1 MKDYYMDHAATTPLS
16 KDALE
21 AMMPYLT
28 TDYGN
33 ASTVYSYGQRAK
45 AAVERSRRTIA
56 ATIGAK
62 PSEIYFTSGGTES
75 DNWALIGACEAG
87 REQIAKAHRS
97 VENELHGKDSMQL
110 RSSDQT
116 EALQPQASPTA
127 VDLESQSIC
136 NALMKCGHII
146 TDAIEHH
153 AILNT
158 CAYLEKR
165 GFDVTYLPVDREG
178 HVNPD
183 AVMAAIRP
191 DTMLVSIMVAN
202 NEIGTIEPI
211 AEIGARL
218 QKHAEETGQR
228 ILFHTDA
235 VQAYAH
241 IPLDVDELK
250 VDLMSASSH
259 KLNGP
264 KGVGFLYLRRGVK
277 LPSFLHGGEQERG
290 RRAGTENVA
299 GIVGFARAAE
309 LACGAN
315 PQPRA
320 ASSGMACETNSQ
332 PRTSSSATACETNP
346 QTMTASSRVDTAIT
360 STAGAHAAASSLDR
374 MAQRIAQESA
384 IRDHLIQRLLDE
396 IPYTSLNGDPT
407 HRLPNNVNVCFK
419 YVEGETLLLLLNEKH
434 IYASAGSAC
443 ASGSLE
449 PSHVLR
455 AIGVAHEDAYGSLRL
470 TIGPETTI
478 ADVDE
483 VVDLMK
489 SIIAQLR
496 EQSPLYQA
504 ISAHPST

>member
-1 MKDYYMDHAATTPLS
+1 MFVYADNAATTCVS
-16 KDALE
+16 KTARE

-28 TDYGN
+28 TEYGN
-33 ASTVYSYGQRAK
+33 ASTVYTYGQRAK
-45 AAVERSRRTIA
+45 AAIERSRRTIA
-56 ATIGAK
+56 TTIGAK

-75 DNWALIGACEAG
+75 DNWALISTCEAG
-87 REQIAKAHRS
+87 REQLSK
-97 VENELHGKDSMQL
+97 
-110 RSSDQT
+110 T
-116 EALQPQASPTA
+116 LQPQDTAAA
-127 VDLESQSIC
+127 VDQEYRCSSK
-136 NALMKCGHII
+136 ASMKCGHII
-146 TDAIEHH
+146 TDQIEHH
-153 AILNT
+153 AILHT

-165 GFDVTYLPVDREG
+165 GFDVTYLPVDHEG
-178 HVNPD
+178 HVDPD

-191 DTMLVSIMVAN
+191 DTLLVSIMVAN
-202 NEIGTIEPI
+202 NEIGTLEPI

-218 QKHAEETGQR
+218 QKHAAETGQR

-259 KLNGP
+259 KLSGP

-309 LACGAN
+309 LACGVN
-315 PQPRA
+315 
-320 ASSGMACETNSQ
+320 T
-332 PRTSSSATACETNP
+332 
-346 QTMTASSRVDTAIT
+346 
-360 STAGAHAAASSLDR
+360 
-374 MAQRIAQESA
+374 QESA
-384 IRDHLIQRLLDE
+384 VRDHLIKRLLDE

-419 YVEGETLLLLLNEKH
+419 YIEGETLLLLLSEKH

-449 PSHVLR
+449 PSHVLT
-455 AIGVAHEDAYGSLRL
+455 AIGIPHEDAYGSLRL
-470 TIGPETTI
+470 TIGPETTLE
-478 ADVDE
+478 DVDE

-489 SIIAQLR
+489 PIIAHLR
-496 EQSPLYQA
+496 ETSPQYRNRF
-504 ISAHPST
+504 ITS

>member
-16 KDALE
+16 KEALD

-28 TDYGN
+28 TEYGN
-33 ASTVYSYGQRAK
+33 ASTVYTYGQRAK
-45 AAVERSRRTIA
+45 AAIERSRRTIA
-56 ATIGAK
+56 TTIGAK

-75 DNWALIGACEAG
+75 DNWALISTCEAG
-87 REQIAKAHRS
+87 REQLSK
-97 VENELHGKDSMQL
+97 
-110 RSSDQT
+110 T
-116 EALQPQASPTA
+116 LQPQATAAA
-127 VDLESQSIC
+127 VDQKYRCSSK
-136 NALMKCGHII
+136 ALMKCGHII
-146 TDAIEHH
+146 TDQIEHH
-153 AILNT
+153 AILHT

-165 GFDVTYLPVDREG
+165 GFDVTYLPVDHEG
-178 HVNPD
+178 HVDPD

-191 DTMLVSIMVAN
+191 DTLLVSIMVAN
-202 NEIGTIEPI
+202 NEIGTLEPI

-218 QKHAEETGQR
+218 QKHAAETGQR

-264 KGVGFLYLRRGVK
+264 KGVGFLYVRRGVK

-309 LACGAN
+309 LACGVN
-315 PQPRA
+315 
-320 ASSGMACETNSQ
+320 T
-332 PRTSSSATACETNP
+332 
-346 QTMTASSRVDTAIT
+346 
-360 STAGAHAAASSLDR
+360 
-374 MAQRIAQESA
+374 QESA
-384 IRDHLIQRLLDE
+384 VRDHLIKRLLDE

-419 YVEGETLLLLLNEKH
+419 YIEGETLLLLLNEKH

-449 PSHVLR
+449 PSHVLT
-455 AIGVAHEDAYGSLRL
+455 AIGIAHEDAYGSLRL
-470 TIGPETTI
+470 TIGPETTLE
-478 ADVDE
+478 DVDE

-489 SIIAQLR
+489 PIIACLR

-504 ISAHPST
+504 ISAHP

>member
-16 KDALE
+16 KDALD

-75 DNWALIGACEAG
+75 DNWALIGAAEAG
-87 REQIAKAHRS
+87 
-97 VENELHGKDSMQL
+97 LH
-110 RSSDQT
+110 
-116 EALQPQASPTA
+116 
-127 VDLESQSIC
+127 
-136 NALMKCGHII
+136 GHII
-146 TDAIEHH
+146 TDTIEHH
-153 AILNT
+153 AVLNT

-165 GFDVTYLPVDREG
+165 GFDVTYLPVDHEG
-178 HVNPD
+178 HVDPD

-191 DTMLVSIMVAN
+191 DTLLVSIMVAN

-218 QKHAEETGQR
+218 QKHTEETGQR

-264 KGVGFLYLRRGVK
+264 KGVGFLYVRRGVK

-309 LACGAN
+309 
-315 PQPRA
+315 
-320 ASSGMACETNSQ
+320 SS
-332 PRTSSSATACETNP
+332 
-346 QTMTASSRVDTAIT
+346 I
-360 STAGAHAAASSLDR
+360 DR
-374 MAQRIAQESA
+374 MAQRIAQETA
-384 IRDHLIQRLLDE
+384 VRDHLIQRLLDE

-419 YVEGETLLLLLNEKH
+419 YIEGETLLLLLNEKH

-455 AIGVAHEDAYGSLRL
+455 AIGIAHEDAYGSLRL

-483 VVDLMK
+483 IVDLMK
-489 SIIAQLR
+489 PIIAQLR

-504 ISAHPST
+504 MSAHPS

>member
-16 KDALE
+16 KEALE

-28 TDYGN
+28 TEYGN
-33 ASTVYSYGQRAK
+33 ASTVYTYGQRAK
-45 AAVERSRRTIA
+45 AAVERCRRTIA
-56 ATIGAK
+56 TTIGAK

-75 DNWALIGACEAG
+75 DNWALISTCEAG
-87 REQIAKAHRS
+87 REQLSK
-97 VENELHGKDSMQL
+97 
-110 RSSDQT
+110 T
-116 EALQPQASPTA
+116 LQPQDTVAA
-127 VDLESQSIC
+127 VDQEYQCSSK
-136 NALMKCGHII
+136 ASMKCGHII
-146 TDAIEHH
+146 TDQIEHH

-165 GFDVTYLPVDREG
+165 GFDVTYLPVDHEG
-178 HVNPD
+178 HVDPD
-183 AVMAAIRP
+183 AVMASIRP
-191 DTMLVSIMVAN
+191 YTLLVSIMVAN
-202 NEIGTIEPI
+202 NEIGTLEPI

-218 QKHAEETGQR
+218 QKHAAETGQR

-259 KLNGP
+259 KLSGP
-264 KGVGFLYLRRGVK
+264 KGVGFLYVRRGVK

-309 LACGAN
+309 LACGVN
-315 PQPRA
+315 PQPV
-320 ASSGMACETNSQ
+320 
-332 PRTSSSATACETNP
+332 SSS
-346 QTMTASSRVDTAIT
+346 SSTDTAAT
-360 STAGAHAAASSLDR
+360 STAGAHAAESSLVP

-384 IRDHLIQRLLDE
+384 VRDHLIKRLLDE

-407 HRLPNNVNVCFK
+407 HRLPNNVNICFK
-419 YVEGETLLLLLNEKH
+419 YIEGETLLLLLNEKH

-449 PSHVLR
+449 PSHVLT
-455 AIGVAHEDAYGSLRL
+455 AIGIPHEDAYGSLRL
-470 TIGPETTI
+470 TIGPETTLE
-478 ADVDE
+478 DVDE

-489 SIIAQLR
+489 PIIAHLR
-496 EQSPLYQA
+496 EQSPQYRNRF
-504 ISAHPST
+504 ITS

>member
-1 MKDYYMDHAATTPLS
+1 MKEYYMDHAATTPLS
-16 KDALE
+16 KEALE

-28 TDYGN
+28 TEYGN
-33 ASTVYSYGQRAK
+33 ASTVYTYGQRAK
-45 AAVERSRRTIA
+45 AAIERSRRTIA
-56 ATIGAK
+56 TTIGAK

-75 DNWALIGACEAG
+75 DNWALISTCEAG
-87 REQIAKAHRS
+87 REQLSK
-97 VENELHGKDSMQL
+97 
-110 RSSDQT
+110 T
-116 EALQPQASPTA
+116 LQPQATAAA
-127 VDLESQSIC
+127 VDQKYRCSSK
-136 NALMKCGHII
+136 ASMKCGHII
-146 TDAIEHH
+146 TDQIEHH
-153 AILNT
+153 AILHT

-165 GFDVTYLPVDREG
+165 GFDVTYLPVDHEG
-178 HVNPD
+178 HVDPD

-191 DTMLVSIMVAN
+191 DTLLVSIMVAN
-202 NEIGTIEPI
+202 NEIGTLEPI

-218 QKHAEETGQR
+218 QKHAAETGQR

-264 KGVGFLYLRRGVK
+264 KGVGFLYVRRGVK

-309 LACGAN
+309 LACGVN
-315 PQPRA
+315 
-320 ASSGMACETNSQ
+320 T
-332 PRTSSSATACETNP
+332 
-346 QTMTASSRVDTAIT
+346 
-360 STAGAHAAASSLDR
+360 
-374 MAQRIAQESA
+374 QESA
-384 IRDHLIQRLLDE
+384 VRDHLIKRLLDE

-419 YVEGETLLLLLNEKH
+419 YIEGETLLLLLNEKH

-449 PSHVLR
+449 PSHVLT
-455 AIGVAHEDAYGSLRL
+455 AIGIAHEDAYGSLRL
-470 TIGPETTI
+470 TIGPETTLE
-478 ADVDE
+478 DVDE

-489 SIIAQLR
+489 PIIACLR

-504 ISAHPST
+504 ISAHPS

>member
-28 TDYGN
+28 TEYGN
-33 ASTVYSYGQRAK
+33 ASTVYTYGQRTK

-75 DNWALIGACEAG
+75 DNWALIGAAEAG
-87 REQIAKAHRS
+87 REHLSKT
-97 VENELHGKDSMQL
+97 L
-110 RSSDQT
+110 SSHSQT
-116 EALQPQASPTA
+116 KILQPQDSAAA
-127 VDLESQSIC
+127 VDQNYRCSSK
-136 NALMKCGHII
+136 ASMRVGHII
-146 TDAIEHH
+146 TDTIEHH
-153 AILNT
+153 AILHT

-165 GFDVTYLPVDREG
+165 GFDVTYLPVDHEG
-178 HVNPD
+178 HVDPD

-191 DTMLVSIMVAN
+191 DTLLVSIMVAN
-202 NEIGTIEPI
+202 NEIGTLEPI

-218 QKHAEETGQR
+218 QKHAAETGQR

-264 KGVGFLYLRRGVK
+264 KGVGFLYVRRGVK

-309 LACGAN
+309 LACGVNTQVPALTCGVK
-315 PQPRA
+315 PQP
-320 ASSGMACETNSQ
+320 M
-332 PRTSSSATACETNP
+332 
-346 QTMTASSRVDTAIT
+346 T
-360 STAGAHAAASSLDR
+360 STSDTDTDTTSTTSAHAAASSIDR

-384 IRDHLIQRLLDE
+384 VRDHLIKRLLDE

-419 YVEGETLLLLLNEKH
+419 YIEGETLLLLLNEKH

-449 PSHVLR
+449 PSHVLT
-455 AIGVAHEDAYGSLRL
+455 AIGIAHEDAYGSLRL
-470 TIGPETTI
+470 TIGPETTLE
-478 ADVDE
+478 DVDE

-489 SIIAQLR
+489 PIIACLR

-504 ISAHPST
+504 ISAHPS

>member
-16 KDALE
+16 KEALE

-28 TDYGN
+28 TEYGN
-33 ASTVYSYGQRAK
+33 ASTVYTYGQCAK
-45 AAVERSRRTIA
+45 AAIERSRRTIA
-56 ATIGAK
+56 TTIGAK

-75 DNWALIGACEAG
+75 DNWALISTCEAG
-87 REQIAKAHRS
+87 REQLSK
-97 VENELHGKDSMQL
+97 
-110 RSSDQT
+110 T
-116 EALQPQASPTA
+116 LQPQATAAA
-127 VDLESQSIC
+127 VDQKYRCSSK
-136 NALMKCGHII
+136 ALMKCGHII
-146 TDAIEHH
+146 TDQIEHH
-153 AILNT
+153 AILHT

-165 GFDVTYLPVDREG
+165 GFDVTYLPVDHEG
-178 HVNPD
+178 HVDPD

-191 DTMLVSIMVAN
+191 DTLLVSIMVAN
-202 NEIGTIEPI
+202 NEIGTLEPI

-218 QKHAEETGQR
+218 QKHAAETGQR

-264 KGVGFLYLRRGVK
+264 KGVGFLYVRRGVK

-309 LACGAN
+309 LACGVN
-315 PQPRA
+315 
-320 ASSGMACETNSQ
+320 T
-332 PRTSSSATACETNP
+332 
-346 QTMTASSRVDTAIT
+346 
-360 STAGAHAAASSLDR
+360 
-374 MAQRIAQESA
+374 QESA
-384 IRDHLIQRLLDE
+384 VRDHLIKRLLVE

-419 YVEGETLLLLLNEKH
+419 YIEGETLLLLLNEKH

-449 PSHVLR
+449 PSHVLT
-455 AIGVAHEDAYGSLRL
+455 AIGIAHEDAYGSLRL
-470 TIGPETTI
+470 TIGPETTLE
-478 ADVDE
+478 DVDE

-489 SIIAQLR
+489 PIIAHLR
-496 EQSPLYQA
+496 ETSPQYRNRF
-504 ISAHPST
+504 ITS

>member
-16 KDALE
+16 KEALE

-28 TDYGN
+28 TEYGN
-33 ASTVYSYGQRAK
+33 ASTVYTYGQRAK
-45 AAVERSRRTIA
+45 AAIERSRRTIA

-75 DNWALIGACEAG
+75 DNWALISTCEAG
-87 REQIAKAHRS
+87 REQLSK
-97 VENELHGKDSMQL
+97 
-110 RSSDQT
+110 T
-116 EALQPQASPTA
+116 LQPQDNAAA
-127 VDLESQSIC
+127 VDQEYRCSSK
-136 NALMKCGHII
+136 ASMKCGHII
-146 TDAIEHH
+146 TDQIEHH

-165 GFDVTYLPVDREG
+165 GFDVTYLPVDHEG
-178 HVNPD
+178 HVDPD
-183 AVMAAIRP
+183 AVMASIRP
-191 DTMLVSIMVAN
+191 DTLLVSIMVAN
-202 NEIGTIEPI
+202 NEIGTLEPV

-241 IPLDVDELK
+241 IPLDVDALK

-259 KLNGP
+259 KLSGP
-264 KGVGFLYLRRGVK
+264 KGVGFLYVRRGVK

-309 LACGAN
+309 LACYAK
-315 PQPRA
+315 PQ
-320 ASSGMACETNSQ
+320 SMTSTSGI
-332 PRTSSSATACETNP
+332 
-346 QTMTASSRVDTAIT
+346 DTAT
-360 STAGAHAAASSLDR
+360 STADAHATESSTDR

-384 IRDHLIQRLLDE
+384 VRDHLIRRLLDE

-419 YVEGETLLLLLNEKH
+419 YIEGETLLLLLSEKH

-449 PSHVLR
+449 PSHVLT
-455 AIGVAHEDAYGSLRL
+455 AIGIPHEDAYGSLRL
-470 TIGPETTI
+470 TIGPETTM

-489 SIIAQLR
+489 PIIAHLR
-496 EQSPLYQA
+496 EQSPLR
-504 ISAHPST
+504 

>member
-1 MKDYYMDHAATTPLS
+1 MDHAATTPLS
-16 KDALE
+16 KEALE

-28 TDYGN
+28 TEYGN
-33 ASTVYSYGQRAK
+33 ASTVYTYGQRAK
-45 AAVERSRRTIA
+45 AAIERSRRTIA
-56 ATIGAK
+56 TTIGAK

-75 DNWALIGACEAG
+75 DNWALISTCEAG
-87 REQIAKAHRS
+87 REQLSK
-97 VENELHGKDSMQL
+97 
-110 RSSDQT
+110 T
-116 EALQPQASPTA
+116 LQPQATAAA
-127 VDLESQSIC
+127 VDQKYRCSSK
-136 NALMKCGHII
+136 ASMKCGHII
-146 TDAIEHH
+146 TDQIEHH
-153 AILNT
+153 AILHT

-165 GFDVTYLPVDREG
+165 GFDVTYLPVDHEG
-178 HVNPD
+178 HVDPD

-191 DTMLVSIMVAN
+191 DTLLVSIMVAN
-202 NEIGTIEPI
+202 NEIGTLEPI

-241 IPLDVDELK
+241 IPLDVEELK

-264 KGVGFLYLRRGVK
+264 KGVGFLYVRRGVK

-309 LACGAN
+309 LACGVN
-315 PQPRA
+315 
-320 ASSGMACETNSQ
+320 T
-332 PRTSSSATACETNP
+332 
-346 QTMTASSRVDTAIT
+346 
-360 STAGAHAAASSLDR
+360 
-374 MAQRIAQESA
+374 QESA
-384 IRDHLIQRLLDE
+384 VRDHLIKRLLDE
-396 IPYTSLNGDPT
+396 IPYTSLNGDPA

-419 YVEGETLLLLLNEKH
+419 YIEGETLLLLLNEKH

-449 PSHVLR
+449 PSHVLT
-455 AIGVAHEDAYGSLRL
+455 AIGIAHEDAYGSLRL
-470 TIGPETTI
+470 TIGPETTLE
-478 ADVDE
+478 DVDE

-489 SIIAQLR
+489 PIIAHLR
-496 EQSPLYQA
+496 ETSPQYRNRF
-504 ISAHPST
+504 ITS

>member
-33 ASTVYSYGQRAK
+33 ASTVYTYGQRAK

-75 DNWALIGACEAG
+75 DNWALIGAAEAG
-87 REQIAKAHRS
+87 KH
-97 VENELHGKDSMQL
+97 
-110 RSSDQT
+110 
-116 EALQPQASPTA
+116 
-127 VDLESQSIC
+127 
-136 NALMKCGHII
+136 GHII
-146 TDAIEHH
+146 TDQIEHH

-165 GFDVTYLPVDREG
+165 GFDVTYLPVDHEG
-178 HVNPD
+178 HVDPD

-191 DTMLVSIMVAN
+191 DTLLVSIMVAN

-309 LACGAN
+309 LACGTN
-315 PQPRA
+315 PQPMSS
-320 ASSGMACETNSQ
+320 SSGTG
-332 PRTSSSATACETNP
+332 TA
-346 QTMTASSRVDTAIT
+346 AT
-360 STAGAHAAASSLDR
+360 STAGAHAVESPLDR
-374 MAQRIAQESA
+374 MAQRIAQETA
-384 IRDHLIQRLLDE
+384 VRDHLIQRLLDE

-419 YVEGETLLLLLNEKH
+419 YIEGETLLLLLNEKH

-489 SIIAQLR
+489 PIIAQLR
-496 EQSPLYQA
+496 KQSPLYQA
-504 ISAHPST
+504 ISAHPSI

>member
-16 KDALE
+16 KEALE

-28 TDYGN
+28 TEYGN
-33 ASTVYSYGQRAK
+33 ASTVYTYGQRAK
-45 AAVERSRRTIA
+45 AAIERSRRTIA
-56 ATIGAK
+56 TTIGAK

-75 DNWALIGACEAG
+75 DNWALISTCEAG
-87 REQIAKAHRS
+87 REQLSK
-97 VENELHGKDSMQL
+97 
-110 RSSDQT
+110 T
-116 EALQPQASPTA
+116 LQPQATAAA
-127 VDLESQSIC
+127 VDQKYRCSSK
-136 NALMKCGHII
+136 ASMKCGHII
-146 TDAIEHH
+146 TDQIEHH
-153 AILNT
+153 AILHT

-165 GFDVTYLPVDREG
+165 GFDVTYLPVDHEG
-178 HVNPD
+178 HVDPD

-191 DTMLVSIMVAN
+191 DTLLVSIMVAN
-202 NEIGTIEPI
+202 NEIGTLEPI

-218 QKHAEETGQR
+218 QKHAAETGQR

-264 KGVGFLYLRRGVK
+264 KGVGFLYVRRGVK
-277 LPSFLHGGEQERG
+277 LPSFLYGGEQERG

-309 LACGAN
+309 LACGVN
-315 PQPRA
+315 
-320 ASSGMACETNSQ
+320 T
-332 PRTSSSATACETNP
+332 
-346 QTMTASSRVDTAIT
+346 
-360 STAGAHAAASSLDR
+360 
-374 MAQRIAQESA
+374 QESA
-384 IRDHLIQRLLDE
+384 VRDHLIKRLLDE

-419 YVEGETLLLLLNEKH
+419 YIEGETLLLLLNEKH

-449 PSHVLR
+449 PSHVLT
-455 AIGVAHEDAYGSLRL
+455 AIGIPHEDAYGSLRL
-470 TIGPETTI
+470 TIGPETTLE
-478 ADVDE
+478 DVDE

-489 SIIAQLR
+489 PIIACLR

-504 ISAHPST
+504 ISAHPS

>member
-16 KDALE
+16 KEALE

-28 TDYGN
+28 TEYGN
-33 ASTVYSYGQRAK
+33 ASTVYTYGQRAK
-45 AAVERSRRTIA
+45 AAIERSRRTIA
-56 ATIGAK
+56 TTIGAK

-75 DNWALIGACEAG
+75 DNWALISTCEAG
-87 REQIAKAHRS
+87 REQLSK
-97 VENELHGKDSMQL
+97 
-110 RSSDQT
+110 T
-116 EALQPQASPTA
+116 LQPQATAAA
-127 VDLESQSIC
+127 VDQKYRCSSK
-136 NALMKCGHII
+136 ASMKYGHII
-146 TDAIEHH
+146 TDQIEHH
-153 AILNT
+153 AILHT

-165 GFDVTYLPVDREG
+165 GFDVTYLPVDHEG
-178 HVNPD
+178 HVDPD

-191 DTMLVSIMVAN
+191 DTLLVSIMVAN
-202 NEIGTIEPI
+202 NEIGTLEPI

-218 QKHAEETGQR
+218 QKHAAETGQR

-264 KGVGFLYLRRGVK
+264 KGVGFLYVRRGVK

-309 LACGAN
+309 LACGVN
-315 PQPRA
+315 
-320 ASSGMACETNSQ
+320 T
-332 PRTSSSATACETNP
+332 
-346 QTMTASSRVDTAIT
+346 
-360 STAGAHAAASSLDR
+360 
-374 MAQRIAQESA
+374 QESA
-384 IRDHLIQRLLDE
+384 VRDHLIKRLLVE

-419 YVEGETLLLLLNEKH
+419 YIEGETLLLLLNEKH

-449 PSHVLR
+449 PSHVLT
-455 AIGVAHEDAYGSLRL
+455 AIGIPHEDAYGSLRL
-470 TIGPETTI
+470 TIGPETTLE
-478 ADVDE
+478 DVDE

-489 SIIAQLR
+489 PIIAHLR
-496 EQSPLYQA
+496 ETSPQYRNRF
-504 ISAHPST
+504 ITS

>member
-33 ASTVYSYGQRAK
+33 ASTVYTYGQRAK

-75 DNWALIGACEAG
+75 DNWALISTCEAG
-87 REQIAKAHRS
+87 REQLSK
-97 VENELHGKDSMQL
+97 
-110 RSSDQT
+110 
-116 EALQPQASPTA
+116 ALQPQATAAA
-127 VDLESQSIC
+127 VDQKYRCSSK
-136 NALMKCGHII
+136 ASMKCGHII
-146 TDAIEHH
+146 TDQIEHH
-153 AILNT
+153 AILHT

-165 GFDVTYLPVDREG
+165 GFDVTYLPVDHEG
-178 HVNPD
+178 HVDPD

-191 DTMLVSIMVAN
+191 DTLLVSIMVAN
-202 NEIGTIEPI
+202 NEIGTLEPI

-218 QKHAEETGQR
+218 QKHAAETGQR

-264 KGVGFLYLRRGVK
+264 KGVGFLYLRRDVK

-309 LACGAN
+309 LACGLK
-315 PQPRA
+315 PQ
-320 ASSGMACETNSQ
+320 SMTL
-332 PRTSSSATACETNP
+332 TS
-346 QTMTASSRVDTAIT
+346 DTGTGTT
-360 STAGAHAAASSLDR
+360 STASTHAAASSIDR

-384 IRDHLIQRLLDE
+384 VRDHLIQRLLDE

-419 YVEGETLLLLLNEKH
+419 YIEGETLLLLLNEKH

-449 PSHVLR
+449 PSHVLT
-455 AIGVAHEDAYGSLRL
+455 AIGIPHEDAYGSLRL

-489 SIIAQLR
+489 PIIAQLR

-504 ISAHPST
+504 ISAHPS

>member
-16 KDALE
+16 KEALE

-28 TDYGN
+28 TEYGN
-33 ASTVYSYGQRAK
+33 ASTVYTYGQRAK
-45 AAVERSRRTIA
+45 AAIERSRRTIA
-56 ATIGAK
+56 TTIGAK

-75 DNWALIGACEAG
+75 DNWALISTCEAG
-87 REQIAKAHRS
+87 REQLSK
-97 VENELHGKDSMQL
+97 
-110 RSSDQT
+110 T
-116 EALQPQASPTA
+116 LQPQATAAA
-127 VDLESQSIC
+127 VDQKYRCSSK
-136 NALMKCGHII
+136 ASMKCGHII
-146 TDAIEHH
+146 TDQIEHH
-153 AILNT
+153 AILHT

-165 GFDVTYLPVDREG
+165 GFDVTYLPVDHEG
-178 HVNPD
+178 HVDPD

-191 DTMLVSIMVAN
+191 DTLLVSIMVAN
-202 NEIGTIEPI
+202 NEIGTLEPI

-218 QKHAEETGQR
+218 QKHAAETGQR

-264 KGVGFLYLRRGVK
+264 KGVGFLYVRRGVK

-309 LACGAN
+309 LACGVN
-315 PQPRA
+315 
-320 ASSGMACETNSQ
+320 T
-332 PRTSSSATACETNP
+332 
-346 QTMTASSRVDTAIT
+346 
-360 STAGAHAAASSLDR
+360 
-374 MAQRIAQESA
+374 QESA
-384 IRDHLIQRLLDE
+384 VRDHLIKRLLDE

-419 YVEGETLLLLLNEKH
+419 YIEGETLLLLLNEKH

-449 PSHVLR
+449 PSHVLT
-455 AIGVAHEDAYGSLRL
+455 AIGIPHEDAYGSLRL

-478 ADVDE
+478 ADVDD

-489 SIIAQLR
+489 PIIAQLR
-496 EQSPLYQA
+496 ETSPQYRNRF
-504 ISAHPST
+504 ITS

>member
-16 KDALE
+16 KEALK

-28 TDYGN
+28 TEYGN
-33 ASTVYSYGQRAK
+33 ASTVYTYGQRAK

-56 ATIGAK
+56 VTIGAK

-75 DNWALIGACEAG
+75 DNWALIGAAEAG
-87 REQIAKAHRS
+87 REQLHQITQTHADRALIS
-97 VENELHGKDSMQL
+97 SAMSSTVET
-110 RSSDQT
+110 SSPQT
-116 EALQPQASPTA
+116 VISKYP
-127 VDLESQSIC
+127 
-136 NALMKCGHII
+136 CGHII
-146 TDAIEHH
+146 TDQIEHH
-153 AILNT
+153 AILHT

-165 GFDVTYLPVDREG
+165 GFDVTYLPVDHEG
-178 HVNPD
+178 HVDPD

-191 DTMLVSIMVAN
+191 DTLLVSIMVAN
-202 NEIGTIEPI
+202 NEIGTLEPI

-218 QKHAEETGQR
+218 QKHAAETGQR

-264 KGVGFLYLRRGVK
+264 KGVGFLYVRRGVK

-299 GIVGFARAAE
+299 CIVGFAR
-309 LACGAN
+309 
-315 PQPRA
+315 
-320 ASSGMACETNSQ
+320 
-332 PRTSSSATACETNP
+332 
-346 QTMTASSRVDTAIT
+346 
-360 STAGAHAAASSLDR
+360 AAASSLDR

-384 IRDHLIQRLLDE
+384 VRDHLIKRLLDE
-396 IPYTSLNGDPT
+396 IPYTSLNGNPT

-419 YVEGETLLLLLNEKH
+419 YIEGETLLLLLNEKH

-449 PSHVLR
+449 PSHVLT
-455 AIGVAHEDAYGSLRL
+455 AIGIPHEDAYGSVRL
-470 TIGPETTI
+470 TIGPETTLE
-478 ADVDE
+478 DVDE

-489 SIIAQLR
+489 PIIAHLR
-496 EQSPLYQA
+496 ETSPQYRNRF
-504 ISAHPST
+504 ITS

>member
-1 MKDYYMDHAATTPLS
+1 MDHAATTPLS

-75 DNWALIGACEAG
+75 DNWALIGAAEAG
-87 REQIAKAHRS
+87 RGQLHQITQTHADRALIS
-97 VENELHGKDSMQL
+97 STMSSTVET
-110 RSSDQT
+110 SSPQT
-116 EALQPQASPTA
+116 VMSKSP
-127 VDLESQSIC
+127 
-136 NALMKCGHII
+136 CGHII
-146 TDAIEHH
+146 TDQIEHH

-165 GFDVTYLPVDREG
+165 GFDVTYLPVDHEG
-178 HVNPD
+178 HVDPD

-191 DTMLVSIMVAN
+191 DTLLVSIMVAN

-309 LACGAN
+309 LACGVN
-315 PQPRA
+315 PQPMSP
-320 ASSGMACETNSQ
+320 SSGTGTAATSTVRATELACSTNSQ
-332 PRTSSSATACETNP
+332 PMSSS
-346 QTMTASSRVDTAIT
+346 SSTDTAVP
-360 STAGAHAAASSLDR
+360 STAGAPSVESYLDR
-374 MAQRIAQESA
+374 MAQRIAQETA
-384 IRDHLIQRLLDE
+384 VRDHLIQRLLDE

-419 YVEGETLLLLLNEKH
+419 YIEGETLLLLLNEKH

-489 SIIAQLR
+489 PIIAQLR
-496 EQSPLYQA
+496 KQSPLYHE
-504 ISAHPST
+504 ISAQSN

>member
-33 ASTVYSYGQRAK
+33 ASTVYTYGQRAK

-75 DNWALIGACEAG
+75 DNWALIGAAEAG
-87 REQIAKAHRS
+87 REQLHQITQTHADRALIASA
-97 VENELHGKDSMQL
+97 M
-110 RSSDQT
+110 SSTIETSSPQT
-116 EALQPQASPTA
+116 VISKSP
-127 VDLESQSIC
+127 
-136 NALMKCGHII
+136 CGHII
-146 TDAIEHH
+146 TDTIEHH

-165 GFDVTYLPVDREG
+165 GFDVTYLPVDHDG
-178 HVNPD
+178 HVDPD

-191 DTMLVSIMVAN
+191 DTLLVSIMVAN

-264 KGVGFLYLRRGVK
+264 KGVGFLYLRRSVK

-309 LACGAN
+309 
-315 PQPRA
+315 
-320 ASSGMACETNSQ
+320 SS
-332 PRTSSSATACETNP
+332 
-346 QTMTASSRVDTAIT
+346 I
-360 STAGAHAAASSLDR
+360 DR
-374 MAQRIAQESA
+374 MAQRIAQEA
-384 IRDHLIQRLLDE
+384 AVRNHLIQRLLDE

-419 YVEGETLLLLLNEKH
+419 YIEGETLLLLLNEKH

-489 SIIAQLR
+489 PIIAQLR
-496 EQSPLYQA
+496 EQSTMYKNQSA
-504 ISAHPST
+504 ISS

>member
-16 KDALE
+16 KEALE

-28 TDYGN
+28 DDYGN
-33 ASTVYSYGQRAK
+33 ASTVYTYGQRAK

-75 DNWALIGACEAG
+75 DNWALIGAAET
-87 REQIAKAHRS
+87 
-97 VENELHGKDSMQL
+97 GK
-110 RSSDQT
+110 R
-116 EALQPQASPTA
+116 
-127 VDLESQSIC
+127 
-136 NALMKCGHII
+136 GHII
-146 TDAIEHH
+146 TDMIEHH
-153 AILNT
+153 AILHT

-165 GFDVTYLPVDREG
+165 GFDVTYLPVDHEG
-178 HVNPD
+178 HVDPD

-191 DTMLVSIMVAN
+191 DTLLVSIMVAN

-259 KLNGP
+259 KLSGP

-309 LACGAN
+309 LACGAK
-315 PQPRA
+315 PQP
-320 ASSGMACETNSQ
+320 M
-332 PRTSSSATACETNP
+332 SSS
-346 QTMTASSRVDTAIT
+346 SSTDTAAT
-360 STAGAHAAASSLDR
+360 STAGAHAAESSLDP
-374 MAQRIAQESA
+374 MAQRIAQESVV
-384 IRDHLIQRLLDE
+384 RDHLIKRLLDE

-419 YVEGETLLLLLNEKH
+419 YIEGETLLLLLNEKH

-449 PSHVLR
+449 PSHVLT
-455 AIGVAHEDAYGSLRL
+455 AIGIAHEDAYGSLRL

-489 SIIAQLR
+489 PIIAQLR

-504 ISAHPST
+504 ISAHPSR

>member
-33 ASTVYSYGQRAK
+33 ASTVYTYGQRAK

-75 DNWALIGACEAG
+75 DNWALIGAVEAG
-87 REQIAKAHRS
+87 KR
-97 VENELHGKDSMQL
+97 
-110 RSSDQT
+110 
-116 EALQPQASPTA
+116 
-127 VDLESQSIC
+127 
-136 NALMKCGHII
+136 GHII
-146 TDAIEHH
+146 TDQIEHH

-178 HVNPD
+178 HVDPD

-309 LACGAN
+309 LASSTN
-315 PQPRA
+315 PQPKT
-320 ASSGMACETNSQ
+320 STSGTD
-332 PRTSSSATACETNP
+332 TSA
-346 QTMTASSRVDTAIT
+346 T
-360 STAGAHAAASSLDR
+360 STAGAHAAESSIDR
-374 MAQRIAQESA
+374 MAQRIAEESA
-384 IRDHLIQRLLDE
+384 VRDHLIQRLLDE
-396 IPYTSLNGDPT
+396 IPYTSLNGDPS

-419 YVEGETLLLLLNEKH
+419 YIEGETLLLLLNEKH

-478 ADVDE
+478 ADVNE

-489 SIIAQLR
+489 PIIAQLR

>member
-16 KDALE
+16 KEALE

-28 TDYGN
+28 TEYGN
-33 ASTVYSYGQRAK
+33 ASTVYTYGQRAK
-45 AAVERSRRTIA
+45 AAIERSRRAIA

-62 PSEIYFTSGGTES
+62 PSEIHFTSGGTES
-75 DNWALIGACEAG
+75 DNWALISTCEAG
-87 REQIAKAHRS
+87 REHLSK
-97 VENELHGKDSMQL
+97 
-110 RSSDQT
+110 T
-116 EALQPQASPTA
+116 LQPQDTAAA
-127 VDLESQSIC
+127 VDQEYRCSSK
-136 NALMKCGHII
+136 ASMKCGHII
-146 TDAIEHH
+146 TDQIEHH

-165 GFDVTYLPVDREG
+165 GFDVTYLPVDHEG
-178 HVNPD
+178 HVDPD

-191 DTMLVSIMVAN
+191 DTLLVSIMVAN
-202 NEIGTIEPI
+202 NEIGTLEPI
-211 AEIGARL
+211 VEIGARL
-218 QKHAEETGQR
+218 QKHAAETGQR

-259 KLNGP
+259 KLSGP
-264 KGVGFLYLRRGVK
+264 KGVGFLYVRRGVK

-299 GIVGFARAAE
+299 GIVGFA
-309 LACGAN
+309 
-315 PQPRA
+315 
-320 ASSGMACETNSQ
+320 
-332 PRTSSSATACETNP
+332 
-346 QTMTASSRVDTAIT
+346 
-360 STAGAHAAASSLDR
+360 HAAASSIDC

-384 IRDHLIQRLLDE
+384 VRDHLIQRLLDE

-419 YVEGETLLLLLNEKH
+419 YIEGETLLLLLNEKH

-449 PSHVLR
+449 PSHVLT
-455 AIGVAHEDAYGSLRL
+455 AIGIPHEDAYGSLRL
-470 TIGPETTI
+470 TIGPETMLE
-478 ADVDE
+478 DVDE

-489 SIIAQLR
+489 PIIAHLR
-496 EQSPLYQA
+496 EQSPQYRNRF
-504 ISAHPST
+504 ITS

>member
-16 KDALE
+16 KEALE

-28 TDYGN
+28 TEYSN
-33 ASTVYSYGQRAK
+33 ASTVYTYGQRAK
-45 AAVERSRRTIA
+45 AAIERSRRTIA

-75 DNWALIGACEAG
+75 DNWALIGAAEAG
-87 REQIAKAHRS
+87 REQLHQITQTHADRALIS
-97 VENELHGKDSMQL
+97 SAMSSTVET
-110 RSSDQT
+110 SSPQT
-116 EALQPQASPTA
+116 VISKYP
-127 VDLESQSIC
+127 
-136 NALMKCGHII
+136 CGHII
-146 TDAIEHH
+146 TDQIEHH
-153 AILNT
+153 AILHT

-165 GFDVTYLPVDREG
+165 GFDVTYLPVDHEG
-178 HVNPD
+178 HVDPD

-191 DTMLVSIMVAN
+191 DTLLVSIMVAN
-202 NEIGTIEPI
+202 NEIGTLEPI

-218 QKHAEETGQR
+218 QKHAAETGQR

-241 IPLDVDELK
+241 IPLNVDELK

-259 KLNGP
+259 KLSGP

-309 LACGAN
+309 LACDVK
-315 PQPRA
+315 PQL
-320 ASSGMACETNSQ
+320 M
-332 PRTSSSATACETNP
+332 SSSSSTDTDTTP
-346 QTMTASSRVDTAIT
+346 TAS
-360 STAGAHAAASSLDR
+360 AHAAASSLDQ

-384 IRDHLIQRLLDE
+384 VRDHLIKRLLDE

-407 HRLPNNVNVCFK
+407 HRLPNNVNICFK
-419 YVEGETLLLLLNEKH
+419 YIEGETLLLLLNEKH

-449 PSHVLR
+449 PSHVLT
-455 AIGVAHEDAYGSLRL
+455 AIGIPHEDAYGSLRL
-470 TIGPETTI
+470 TIGPETTLE
-478 ADVDE
+478 DVDE

-489 SIIAQLR
+489 PIIAHLR
-496 EQSPLYQA
+496 ETSPQWRNRF
-504 ISAHPST
+504 ITS

>member
-16 KDALE
+16 KEALE

-28 TDYGN
+28 TEYGN
-33 ASTVYSYGQRAK
+33 ASTVYTYGQRAK
-45 AAVERSRRTIA
+45 AAIERSRRTIA

-75 DNWALIGACEAG
+75 DNWALIGAAEAG
-87 REQIAKAHRS
+87 REQLSKT
-97 VENELHGKDSMQL
+97 L
-110 RSSDQT
+110 SSHSQT
-116 EALQPQASPTA
+116 KILQPQDSAAA
-127 VDLESQSIC
+127 VDQNYRCSSK
-136 NALMKCGHII
+136 ASMRVGHII
-146 TDAIEHH
+146 TDTIEHH
-153 AILNT
+153 AILHT

-165 GFDVTYLPVDREG
+165 GFDVTYLPVDHEG
-178 HVNPD
+178 HVDPD

-191 DTMLVSIMVAN
+191 DTLLVSIMVAN

-218 QKHAEETGQR
+218 QKHAAETGQR

-264 KGVGFLYLRRGVK
+264 KGVGFLYVRRGVK

-309 LACGAN
+309 LACGVN
-315 PQPRA
+315 
-320 ASSGMACETNSQ
+320 T
-332 PRTSSSATACETNP
+332 
-346 QTMTASSRVDTAIT
+346 
-360 STAGAHAAASSLDR
+360 
-374 MAQRIAQESA
+374 QESA
-384 IRDHLIQRLLDE
+384 VRDHLIKRLLVE

-419 YVEGETLLLLLNEKH
+419 YIEGETLLLLLNEKH

-449 PSHVLR
+449 PSHVLT
-455 AIGVAHEDAYGSLRL
+455 AIGIAHEDAYGSLRL
-470 TIGPETTI
+470 TIGPETTLE
-478 ADVDE
+478 DVDE

-489 SIIAQLR
+489 PIIACLR

-504 ISAHPST
+504 ISAHPS

>member
-16 KDALE
+16 KEALE

-33 ASTVYSYGQRAK
+33 ASTVYTYGQRAK

-75 DNWALIGACEAG
+75 DNWALIGAAET
-87 REQIAKAHRS
+87 
-97 VENELHGKDSMQL
+97 GK
-110 RSSDQT
+110 R
-116 EALQPQASPTA
+116 
-127 VDLESQSIC
+127 
-136 NALMKCGHII
+136 GHII
-146 TDAIEHH
+146 TDMIEHH
-153 AILNT
+153 AILHT

-165 GFDVTYLPVDREG
+165 GFDVTYLPVDHEG
-178 HVNPD
+178 HVDPD

-191 DTMLVSIMVAN
+191 DTLLVSIMVAN

-259 KLNGP
+259 KLSGP

-315 PQPRA
+315 PQP
-320 ASSGMACETNSQ
+320 M
-332 PRTSSSATACETNP
+332 SSS
-346 QTMTASSRVDTAIT
+346 SSTDTAAT
-360 STAGAHAAASSLDR
+360 STAGAHAAASSIDP

-384 IRDHLIQRLLDE
+384 VRDHLIQRLLDE

-419 YVEGETLLLLLNEKH
+419 YIEGETLLLLLNEKH

-449 PSHVLR
+449 PSHVLT
-455 AIGVAHEDAYGSLRL
+455 AIGIAHEDAYGSLRL

-489 SIIAQLR
+489 PIIAQLR

-504 ISAHPST
+504 ISAHPSR

>member
-16 KDALE
+16 KEALE

-28 TDYGN
+28 TEYGN
-33 ASTVYSYGQRAK
+33 ASTVYTYGQRAK
-45 AAVERSRRTIA
+45 AAIERSRRTIA
-56 ATIGAK
+56 TTIGAK

-75 DNWALIGACEAG
+75 DNWALISTCEAG
-87 REQIAKAHRS
+87 REQLSK
-97 VENELHGKDSMQL
+97 
-110 RSSDQT
+110 T
-116 EALQPQASPTA
+116 LQPQATAAA
-127 VDLESQSIC
+127 VDQKYRCSSK
-136 NALMKCGHII
+136 ALMKCGHII
-146 TDAIEHH
+146 TDQIEHH
-153 AILNT
+153 AILHT

-165 GFDVTYLPVDREG
+165 GFDVTYLPVDHEG
-178 HVNPD
+178 HVDPD

-191 DTMLVSIMVAN
+191 DTLLVSIMVAN
-202 NEIGTIEPI
+202 NEIGTLEPI

-218 QKHAEETGQR
+218 QKHAAETGQR

-264 KGVGFLYLRRGVK
+264 KGVGFLYVRRGVK

-309 LACGAN
+309 LACGVN
-315 PQPRA
+315 
-320 ASSGMACETNSQ
+320 T
-332 PRTSSSATACETNP
+332 
-346 QTMTASSRVDTAIT
+346 
-360 STAGAHAAASSLDR
+360 
-374 MAQRIAQESA
+374 QESA
-384 IRDHLIQRLLDE
+384 VRDHLIKRLLDE

-419 YVEGETLLLLLNEKH
+419 YIEGETLLLLLNEKH

-449 PSHVLR
+449 PSHVLT
-455 AIGVAHEDAYGSLRL
+455 AIGIPHEDAYGSLRL
-470 TIGPETTI
+470 TIGPETTLE
-478 ADVDE
+478 DVDE

-489 SIIAQLR
+489 PIIAHLR

-504 ISAHPST
+504 ISAHPS

>member
-16 KDALE
+16 KEALE

-28 TDYGN
+28 TEYGN
-33 ASTVYSYGQRAK
+33 ASTVYTYGQRAK
-45 AAVERSRRTIA
+45 AAIERSRRTIA
-56 ATIGAK
+56 TTIGAK

-75 DNWALIGACEAG
+75 DNWALISTCEAG
-87 REQIAKAHRS
+87 REQLSK
-97 VENELHGKDSMQL
+97 
-110 RSSDQT
+110 T
-116 EALQPQASPTA
+116 LQPQATAAA
-127 VDLESQSIC
+127 VDQKYRCSNKAS
-136 NALMKCGHII
+136 MKCGHII
-146 TDAIEHH
+146 TDQIEHH
-153 AILNT
+153 AILHT

-165 GFDVTYLPVDREG
+165 GFDVTYLPVDHEG
-178 HVNPD
+178 HVDPD

-191 DTMLVSIMVAN
+191 DTLLVSIMVAN
-202 NEIGTIEPI
+202 NEIGTLEPI

-218 QKHAEETGQR
+218 QKHAAETGQR

-309 LACGAN
+309 LACGVN
-315 PQPRA
+315 
-320 ASSGMACETNSQ
+320 T
-332 PRTSSSATACETNP
+332 
-346 QTMTASSRVDTAIT
+346 
-360 STAGAHAAASSLDR
+360 
-374 MAQRIAQESA
+374 QESA
-384 IRDHLIQRLLDE
+384 VRDHLIKRLLDE

-419 YVEGETLLLLLNEKH
+419 YIEGETLLLLLNEKH

-449 PSHVLR
+449 PSHVLT
-455 AIGVAHEDAYGSLRL
+455 AIGIPHEDAYGSLRL
-470 TIGPETTI
+470 TIGPETTLE
-478 ADVDE
+478 DVDE

-489 SIIAQLR
+489 PIIAHLR
-496 EQSPLYQA
+496 ETSPQYRNRF
-504 ISAHPST
+504 ITS

>member
-16 KDALE
+16 KEALE

-28 TDYGN
+28 TEYGN
-33 ASTVYSYGQRAK
+33 ASTVYTYGQRAK
-45 AAVERSRRTIA
+45 AAIERSRRTIA
-56 ATIGAK
+56 ATISAK

-75 DNWALIGACEAG
+75 DNWALISTCEAG
-87 REQIAKAHRS
+87 REQLSK
-97 VENELHGKDSMQL
+97 
-110 RSSDQT
+110 T
-116 EALQPQASPTA
+116 LQPQDTA
-127 VDLESQSIC
+127 AAGDQEYRCSSKSS
-136 NALMKCGHII
+136 MKCGHII
-146 TDAIEHH
+146 TDQIEHH

-165 GFDVTYLPVDREG
+165 GLDVTYLPVDHEG
-178 HVNPD
+178 HVDPD

-191 DTMLVSIMVAN
+191 DTLLVSIMVAN
-202 NEIGTIEPI
+202 NEIGTLEPV

-218 QKHAEETGQR
+218 QKHAAETGQR

-241 IPLDVDELK
+241 IPLNVDELK

-259 KLNGP
+259 KLSGP
-264 KGVGFLYLRRGVK
+264 KGVGFLYVRRGVK

-309 LACGAN
+309 LACGVN
-315 PQPRA
+315 PQPV
-320 ASSGMACETNSQ
+320 
-332 PRTSSSATACETNP
+332 SSS
-346 QTMTASSRVDTAIT
+346 SSTDTAAT
-360 STAGAHAAASSLDR
+360 STAGAHAAESSLDR

-384 IRDHLIQRLLDE
+384 VRDHLIKRLLDK

-419 YVEGETLLLLLNEKH
+419 YIEGETLLLLLNEKH

-449 PSHVLR
+449 PSHVLT
-455 AIGVAHEDAYGSLRL
+455 AIGIPHEDAYGSLRL
-470 TIGPETTI
+470 TIGPETTLE
-478 ADVDE
+478 DVDE

-489 SIIAQLR
+489 PIIAHLR
-496 EQSPLYQA
+496 EQSPQYRNRF
-504 ISAHPST
+504 ITS

>member
-16 KDALE
+16 KEALE

-28 TDYGN
+28 TEYGN
-33 ASTVYSYGQRAK
+33 ASTVYTYGQRAK
-45 AAVERSRRTIA
+45 AAIERSRRTIA
-56 ATIGAK
+56 TTIGAK

-75 DNWALIGACEAG
+75 DNWALISTCEAG
-87 REQIAKAHRS
+87 REQLSK
-97 VENELHGKDSMQL
+97 
-110 RSSDQT
+110 T
-116 EALQPQASPTA
+116 LQPQATAAA
-127 VDLESQSIC
+127 VDQKYRCSSK
-136 NALMKCGHII
+136 ALMKCGHII
-146 TDAIEHH
+146 TDQIEHH
-153 AILNT
+153 AILHT

-165 GFDVTYLPVDREG
+165 GFDVTYLPVDHEG
-178 HVNPD
+178 HVDPD

-191 DTMLVSIMVAN
+191 DTLLVSIMVAN
-202 NEIGTIEPI
+202 NEIGTLEPI

-218 QKHAEETGQR
+218 QNHAAETGQR

-264 KGVGFLYLRRGVK
+264 KGVGFLYVRRGVK

-309 LACGAN
+309 LACGVN
-315 PQPRA
+315 
-320 ASSGMACETNSQ
+320 T
-332 PRTSSSATACETNP
+332 
-346 QTMTASSRVDTAIT
+346 
-360 STAGAHAAASSLDR
+360 
-374 MAQRIAQESA
+374 QESA
-384 IRDHLIQRLLDE
+384 VRDHLIKRLLDE

-419 YVEGETLLLLLNEKH
+419 YIEGETLLLLLNEKH

-449 PSHVLR
+449 PSHVLT
-455 AIGVAHEDAYGSLRL
+455 AIGIPHEDAYGSLRL
-470 TIGPETTI
+470 TIGPETTLE
-478 ADVDE
+478 DVDE

-489 SIIAQLR
+489 PIIACLR

-504 ISAHPST
+504 ISAHPS

>member
-16 KDALE
+16 KEALE

-28 TDYGN
+28 TEYGN
-33 ASTVYSYGQRAK
+33 ASTVYTYGQRAK
-45 AAVERSRRTIA
+45 AAIERSRRTIA
-56 ATIGAK
+56 ATISAK

-75 DNWALIGACEAG
+75 DNWALISTCEAG
-87 REQIAKAHRS
+87 REQLSK
-97 VENELHGKDSMQL
+97 
-110 RSSDQT
+110 T
-116 EALQPQASPTA
+116 LQPQDTAAA
-127 VDLESQSIC
+127 VDQEYRCSSK
-136 NALMKCGHII
+136 ASMKCGHII
-146 TDAIEHH
+146 TDQIEHH
-153 AILNT
+153 AILHT

-165 GFDVTYLPVDREG
+165 GFDVTYLPVDHEG
-178 HVNPD
+178 HVDPD

-191 DTMLVSIMVAN
+191 DTLLVSIMVAN
-202 NEIGTIEPI
+202 NEIGTLEPVE
-211 AEIGARL
+211 EIGARL

-241 IPLDVDELK
+241 IPLNVDELK

-259 KLNGP
+259 KLSGP
-264 KGVGFLYLRRGVK
+264 KGVGFLYVRRGVK

-309 LACGAN
+309 LACGVN
-315 PQPRA
+315 
-320 ASSGMACETNSQ
+320 T
-332 PRTSSSATACETNP
+332 
-346 QTMTASSRVDTAIT
+346 
-360 STAGAHAAASSLDR
+360 
-374 MAQRIAQESA
+374 QESA
-384 IRDHLIQRLLDE
+384 VRDHLIKRLLDE

-419 YVEGETLLLLLNEKH
+419 YIEGETLLLLLSEKH

-449 PSHVLR
+449 PSHVLT
-455 AIGVAHEDAYGSLRL
+455 AIGIPHEDAYGSLRL

-489 SIIAQLR
+489 PIIAHLR
-496 EQSPLYQA
+496 ETSPQYRNRF
-504 ISAHPST
+504 ITS

>member
-33 ASTVYSYGQRAK
+33 ASTVYTYGQRAK

-75 DNWALIGACEAG
+75 DNWALIGAAEAG
-87 REQIAKAHRS
+87 REQLSKT
-97 VENELHGKDSMQL
+97 L
-110 RSSDQT
+110 SSNSQT
-116 EALQPQASPTA
+116 KILQPQDSAA
-127 VDLESQSIC
+127 VDQNYRCSSK
-136 NALMKCGHII
+136 ASMRVGHII
-146 TDAIEHH
+146 TDTIEHH
-153 AILNT
+153 AILHT

-165 GFDVTYLPVDREG
+165 GFDVTYLPVDHEG
-178 HVNPD
+178 HVDPD

-191 DTMLVSIMVAN
+191 DTLLVSIMVAN
-202 NEIGTIEPI
+202 NEIGTLEPI

-264 KGVGFLYLRRGVK
+264 KGVGFLYVRRGVK

-309 LACGAN
+309 LACGVN
-315 PQPRA
+315 
-320 ASSGMACETNSQ
+320 T
-332 PRTSSSATACETNP
+332 
-346 QTMTASSRVDTAIT
+346 
-360 STAGAHAAASSLDR
+360 
-374 MAQRIAQESA
+374 QESA
-384 IRDHLIQRLLDE
+384 VRDHLIKRLLDE

-419 YVEGETLLLLLNEKH
+419 YIEGETLLLLLNEKH

-449 PSHVLR
+449 PSHVLT
-455 AIGVAHEDAYGSLRL
+455 AIGIPHEDAYGSLRL
-470 TIGPETTI
+470 TIGPETTLE
-478 ADVDE
+478 DVDE

-489 SIIAQLR
+489 PIIAHLR
-496 EQSPLYQA
+496 ETSPQYRNRF
-504 ISAHPST
+504 ITS

>member
-16 KDALE
+16 KAALE

-33 ASTVYSYGQRAK
+33 ASTVYTYGQRAK

-75 DNWALIGACEAG
+75 DNWALIGAAEAG
-87 REQIAKAHRS
+87 REQLHQIIKTHADRALIS
-97 VENELHGKDSMQL
+97 SAMSSTVET
-110 RSSDQT
+110 SSPQT
-116 EALQPQASPTA
+116 VISKSP
-127 VDLESQSIC
+127 
-136 NALMKCGHII
+136 CGHII
-146 TDAIEHH
+146 TDQIEHH
-153 AILNT
+153 AVLNT

-165 GFDVTYLPVDREG
+165 GFDVTYLPVDQDG
-178 HVNPD
+178 HVDPD

-191 DTMLVSIMVAN
+191 DTLLVSIMVAN

-309 LACGAN
+309 LACGVLDTRI
-315 PQPRA
+315 P
-320 ASSGMACETNSQ
+320 SET
-332 PRTSSSATACETNP
+332 
-346 QTMTASSRVDTAIT
+346 
-360 STAGAHAAASSLDR
+360 
-374 MAQRIAQESA
+374 A

-419 YVEGETLLLLLNEKH
+419 YIEGETLLLLLNEKH

-489 SIIAQLR
+489 PIIAQLR

-504 ISAHPST
+504 ISAHPS

>member
-16 KDALE
+16 KEALE

-28 TDYGN
+28 TEYGN
-33 ASTVYSYGQRAK
+33 ASTVYTYGQRAK
-45 AAVERSRRTIA
+45 AAIERSRRTIA
-56 ATIGAK
+56 TTIGAK

-75 DNWALIGACEAG
+75 DNWALISTCEAG
-87 REQIAKAHRS
+87 REQLSK
-97 VENELHGKDSMQL
+97 
-110 RSSDQT
+110 T
-116 EALQPQASPTA
+116 LQPQATAAA
-127 VDLESQSIC
+127 VDQKYRCSSK
-136 NALMKCGHII
+136 ASMKCGHII
-146 TDAIEHH
+146 TDQIEHH
-153 AILNT
+153 AILHT

-165 GFDVTYLPVDREG
+165 GFDVTYLPVDHEG
-178 HVNPD
+178 HVDPD

-191 DTMLVSIMVAN
+191 DTLLVSIMVAN
-202 NEIGTIEPI
+202 NEIGTLEPI

-218 QKHAEETGQR
+218 QKHAAETGQR

-241 IPLDVDELK
+241 IPLDVDKLK

-264 KGVGFLYLRRGVK
+264 KGVGFLYVRRGVK

-309 LACGAN
+309 LACGVN
-315 PQPRA
+315 
-320 ASSGMACETNSQ
+320 T
-332 PRTSSSATACETNP
+332 
-346 QTMTASSRVDTAIT
+346 
-360 STAGAHAAASSLDR
+360 
-374 MAQRIAQESA
+374 QESA
-384 IRDHLIQRLLDE
+384 VRDHLIKRLLDE

-419 YVEGETLLLLLNEKH
+419 YIEGETLLLLLNEKH

-449 PSHVLR
+449 PSHVLT
-455 AIGVAHEDAYGSLRL
+455 AIGIPHEDAYGSLRL
-470 TIGPETTI
+470 TIGPETTLE
-478 ADVDE
+478 DVDE

-489 SIIAQLR
+489 PIIAHLR
-496 EQSPLYQA
+496 ETSPQYRNRF
-504 ISAHPST
+504 ITS

>member
-16 KDALE
+16 KEALE

-28 TDYGN
+28 TEYGN
-33 ASTVYSYGQRAK
+33 ASTVYTYGQRAK
-45 AAVERSRRTIA
+45 AAIERSRRTIA
-56 ATIGAK
+56 TTIGAK

-75 DNWALIGACEAG
+75 DNWALISTCEAG
-87 REQIAKAHRS
+87 REQLSK
-97 VENELHGKDSMQL
+97 
-110 RSSDQT
+110 T
-116 EALQPQASPTA
+116 LQPQATAAA
-127 VDLESQSIC
+127 VDQKYRCSSK
-136 NALMKCGHII
+136 ASMKCGHII
-146 TDAIEHH
+146 TDQIEHH
-153 AILNT
+153 AILHT

-165 GFDVTYLPVDREG
+165 GFDVTYLPVDHEG
-178 HVNPD
+178 HVDPD

-191 DTMLVSIMVAN
+191 DTLLVSIMVAN
-202 NEIGTIEPI
+202 NEIGTLEPI

-218 QKHAEETGQR
+218 QKHAAETGQR

-241 IPLDVDELK
+241 IPLDVDKLK

-264 KGVGFLYLRRGVK
+264 KGVGFLYVRRGVK

-309 LACGAN
+309 LACGVN
-315 PQPRA
+315 
-320 ASSGMACETNSQ
+320 T
-332 PRTSSSATACETNP
+332 
-346 QTMTASSRVDTAIT
+346 
-360 STAGAHAAASSLDR
+360 
-374 MAQRIAQESA
+374 QESA
-384 IRDHLIQRLLDE
+384 VRDHLIKRLLDE

-419 YVEGETLLLLLNEKH
+419 YIEGETLLLLLNEKH

-449 PSHVLR
+449 PSHVLT
-455 AIGVAHEDAYGSLRL
+455 AIGIPHEDAYGSLRL
-470 TIGPETTI
+470 TIGPETTLE
-478 ADVDE
+478 DVDE

-489 SIIAQLR
+489 PIIACLR

-504 ISAHPST
+504 ISAHPS

>member
-1 MKDYYMDHAATTPLS
+1 MDHAATTPLS
-16 KDALE
+16 KAALE

-33 ASTVYSYGQRAK
+33 ASTVYTYGQRAK
-45 AAVERSRRTIA
+45 AAVERSRHTIA

-75 DNWALIGACEAG
+75 DNWALIGAAEAG
-87 REQIAKAHRS
+87 RGQLHQITQTHADHALIS
-97 VENELHGKDSMQL
+97 STMSSTVET
-110 RSSDQT
+110 SSPQT
-116 EALQPQASPTA
+116 VMSKSP
-127 VDLESQSIC
+127 
-136 NALMKCGHII
+136 CGHII
-146 TDAIEHH
+146 TDQIEHH

-165 GFDVTYLPVDREG
+165 GFDVTYLPVDQEG
-178 HVNPD
+178 HVDPD

-191 DTMLVSIMVAN
+191 DTLLVSIMVAN
-202 NEIGTIEPI
+202 NETGTIEPI

-309 LACGAN
+309 LACGVLDTRI
-315 PQPRA
+315 P
-320 ASSGMACETNSQ
+320 SET
-332 PRTSSSATACETNP
+332 A
-346 QTMTASSRVDTAIT
+346 V
-360 STAGAHAAASSLDR
+360 
-374 MAQRIAQESA
+374 
-384 IRDHLIQRLLDE
+384 RDHLIQRLLDE

-419 YVEGETLLLLLNEKH
+419 YIEDETLLLLLNEKH

-489 SIIAQLR
+489 PIIAQLR
-496 EQSPLYQA
+496 EQSPLY
-504 ISAHPST
+504 

>member
-16 KDALE
+16 KEALE

-28 TDYGN
+28 DDYGN
-33 ASTVYSYGQRAK
+33 ASTVYTYGQRAK

-75 DNWALIGACEAG
+75 DNWALIGAAET
-87 REQIAKAHRS
+87 
-97 VENELHGKDSMQL
+97 GK
-110 RSSDQT
+110 R
-116 EALQPQASPTA
+116 
-127 VDLESQSIC
+127 
-136 NALMKCGHII
+136 GHII
-146 TDAIEHH
+146 TDMIEHH
-153 AILNT
+153 AILHT

-165 GFDVTYLPVDREG
+165 GFDVTYLPVDHEG
-178 HVNPD
+178 HVDPD

-191 DTMLVSIMVAN
+191 DTLLVSIMVAN
-202 NEIGTIEPI
+202 NEIGTLEPI

-259 KLNGP
+259 KLSGP

-309 LACGAN
+309 LACGAK
-315 PQPRA
+315 PQP
-320 ASSGMACETNSQ
+320 M
-332 PRTSSSATACETNP
+332 SSS
-346 QTMTASSRVDTAIT
+346 SSTDTAAT
-360 STAGAHAAASSLDR
+360 STEGAHAAESSLAP
-374 MAQRIAQESA
+374 MAQRIAQESVV
-384 IRDHLIQRLLDE
+384 RDHLIRRLLDE

-419 YVEGETLLLLLNEKH
+419 YIEGETLLLLLNEKH

-455 AIGVAHEDAYGSLRL
+455 AIGIAHEDAYGSLRL
-470 TIGPETTI
+470 TIGPETTLE
-478 ADVDE
+478 DVDE

-489 SIIAQLR
+489 PIIACLR

-504 ISAHPST
+504 ISAHPSR

>member
-16 KDALE
+16 KEALE

-28 TDYGN
+28 DDYGN
-33 ASTVYSYGQRAK
+33 ASTVYTYGQRAK
-45 AAVERSRRTIA
+45 AAIERSRRTIA
-56 ATIGAK
+56 TTIGAK

-75 DNWALIGACEAG
+75 DNWALIGAAET
-87 REQIAKAHRS
+87 
-97 VENELHGKDSMQL
+97 GK
-110 RSSDQT
+110 R
-116 EALQPQASPTA
+116 
-127 VDLESQSIC
+127 
-136 NALMKCGHII
+136 GHII
-146 TDAIEHH
+146 TDMIEHH
-153 AILNT
+153 AILHT

-165 GFDVTYLPVDREG
+165 GFDVTYLPVDHEG
-178 HVNPD
+178 HVDPD

-191 DTMLVSIMVAN
+191 DTLLVSIMVAN

-259 KLNGP
+259 KLSGP

-299 GIVGFARAAE
+299 GIVGFARATE

-315 PQPRA
+315 PQP
-320 ASSGMACETNSQ
+320 M
-332 PRTSSSATACETNP
+332 SSS
-346 QTMTASSRVDTAIT
+346 SSTDTAAT
-360 STAGAHAAASSLDR
+360 STAGAHAAESSLDP
-374 MAQRIAQESA
+374 MAQRIAQESVV
-384 IRDHLIQRLLDE
+384 RDHLIKRLLDE

-419 YVEGETLLLLLNEKH
+419 YIEGETLLLLLNEKH

-455 AIGVAHEDAYGSLRL
+455 AIGIAHEDAYGSLRL

-489 SIIAQLR
+489 PIIAQLR

-504 ISAHPST
+504 ISAHPSR

>member
-33 ASTVYSYGQRAK
+33 ASTVYTYGQRAK

-75 DNWALIGACEAG
+75 DNWALIGAAEAG
-87 REQIAKAHRS
+87 
-97 VENELHGKDSMQL
+97 LH
-110 RSSDQT
+110 
-116 EALQPQASPTA
+116 
-127 VDLESQSIC
+127 
-136 NALMKCGHII
+136 GHII
-146 TDAIEHH
+146 TDQIEHH

-165 GFDVTYLPVDREG
+165 GFDVTYLPVDHEG
-178 HVNPD
+178 HVDPD

-191 DTMLVSIMVAN
+191 DTLLVSIMVAN

-309 LACGAN
+309 LACGTD
-315 PQPRA
+315 PQPI
-320 ASSGMACETNSQ
+320 ASISDA
-332 PRTSSSATACETNP
+332 
-346 QTMTASSRVDTAIT
+346 DTAAT
-360 STAGAHAAASSLDR
+360 STARATELACGAKPQPMTSGSGADTAATSTAAAHAPKASLAP
-374 MAQRIAQESA
+374 MAQRIMQETA
-384 IRDHLIQRLLDE
+384 VRDHLIQRLLDE
-396 IPYTSLNGDPT
+396 IPYTSLNGDPA
-407 HRLPNNVNVCFK
+407 HRLPNNTNVCFK
-419 YVEGETLLLLLNEKH
+419 YIEGETLLLLLNEKH

-489 SIIAQLR
+489 PIIAQLR
-496 EQSPLYQA
+496 AQSPLYQA
-504 ISAHPST
+504 ISAHPS

>member
-1 MKDYYMDHAATTPLS
+1 MKNYYMDHAATTPLS
-16 KDALE
+16 KEALE

-28 TDYGN
+28 TEYGN
-33 ASTVYSYGQRAK
+33 ASTVYTYGQRAK
-45 AAVERSRRTIA
+45 AAIERSRRTIA
-56 ATIGAK
+56 TTIGAK

-75 DNWALIGACEAG
+75 DNWALISTCEAG
-87 REQIAKAHRS
+87 REQLSK
-97 VENELHGKDSMQL
+97 
-110 RSSDQT
+110 T
-116 EALQPQASPTA
+116 LQPQATAAA
-127 VDLESQSIC
+127 VDQKYRCSSK
-136 NALMKCGHII
+136 ASMKCGHII
-146 TDAIEHH
+146 TDQIEHH
-153 AILNT
+153 AILHT

-165 GFDVTYLPVDREG
+165 GFDVTYLPVDHEG
-178 HVNPD
+178 HVDPD

-191 DTMLVSIMVAN
+191 DTLLVSIMVAN
-202 NEIGTIEPI
+202 NEIGTLEPI

-218 QKHAEETGQR
+218 QKHAAETGQR

-264 KGVGFLYLRRGVK
+264 KGVGFLYVRRGVK

-309 LACGAN
+309 LACGVN
-315 PQPRA
+315 
-320 ASSGMACETNSQ
+320 T
-332 PRTSSSATACETNP
+332 
-346 QTMTASSRVDTAIT
+346 
-360 STAGAHAAASSLDR
+360 
-374 MAQRIAQESA
+374 QESA
-384 IRDHLIQRLLDE
+384 VRDHLIKRLLDE

-419 YVEGETLLLLLNEKH
+419 YIEGETLLLLLNEKH

-449 PSHVLR
+449 PSHVLT
-455 AIGVAHEDAYGSLRL
+455 AIGIAHEDAYGSLRL
-470 TIGPETTI
+470 TIGPETTLE
-478 ADVDE
+478 DVDE

-489 SIIAQLR
+489 PIIACLR

-504 ISAHPST
+504 ISAHPS

>member
-16 KDALE
+16 KEALE

-28 TDYGN
+28 TEYGN
-33 ASTVYSYGQRAK
+33 ASTVYTYGQRAK
-45 AAVERSRRTIA
+45 AAIERSRRTIA
-56 ATIGAK
+56 ITIGAK

-75 DNWALIGACEAG
+75 DNWALISTCEAG
-87 REQIAKAHRS
+87 REQLSK
-97 VENELHGKDSMQL
+97 
-110 RSSDQT
+110 T
-116 EALQPQASPTA
+116 LQPQATAAA
-127 VDLESQSIC
+127 VDQKYRCSSK
-136 NALMKCGHII
+136 ALMKCGHII
-146 TDAIEHH
+146 TDQIEHH
-153 AILNT
+153 AILHT

-165 GFDVTYLPVDREG
+165 GFDVTYLPVDHEG
-178 HVNPD
+178 HVDPD

-191 DTMLVSIMVAN
+191 DTLLVSIMVAN
-202 NEIGTIEPI
+202 NEIGTLEPI

-218 QKHAEETGQR
+218 QNHAAETGQR

-264 KGVGFLYLRRGVK
+264 KGVGFLYVRRGVK
-277 LPSFLHGGEQERG
+277 LPSFQHGGEQERG

-309 LACGAN
+309 LACGVN
-315 PQPRA
+315 
-320 ASSGMACETNSQ
+320 T
-332 PRTSSSATACETNP
+332 
-346 QTMTASSRVDTAIT
+346 
-360 STAGAHAAASSLDR
+360 
-374 MAQRIAQESA
+374 QESA
-384 IRDHLIQRLLDE
+384 VRDHLIKRLLVE

-419 YVEGETLLLLLNEKH
+419 YIEGETLLLLLNEKH

-449 PSHVLR
+449 PSHVLT
-455 AIGVAHEDAYGSLRL
+455 AIGIAHEDAYGSLRL
-470 TIGPETTI
+470 TIGPETTLE
-478 ADVDE
+478 DVDE

-489 SIIAQLR
+489 PIIACLR

-504 ISAHPST
+504 ISAHPS